1 MSSLTYTAYELKR
14 MVRNRRFFI
23 FSLAFPLLLFLV
35 VGGSNRGT
43 DIAPGIPFVKYYMV
57 GMAGWGATTAVLA
70 GGTRIA
76 TERAAGWTRLLRA
89 HAAHRPRVLPGEG
102 ADRLPDGAAQPRGAL
117 PGRHDPRGPAS
128 ATDWLQMTGLVL
140 VALVPMAALGILLGH
155 LLNPDSMGPVLG
167 GISALFALLGGAWF
181 PPIGL
186 WARSASTCRRT
197 GSPRLGDSRSLARSG
212 RPRRGSSSRSGRP
225 WSAPSRSA
233 STGSTSSDE
242 AAGGEP
248 AD

>member
-76 TERAAGWTRLLRA
+76 TERAAGWTRLLRLTPLTVRGYFRA
-89 HAAHRPRVLPGEG
+89 KVLTAYLMGLLSLVVLYLAG
-102 ADRLPDGAAQPRGAL
+102 TILGVRL
-117 PGRHDPRGPAS
+117 S
-128 ATDWLQMTGLVL
+128 ATDWLQMTGLIL

-181 PPIGL
+181 VP
-186 WARSASTCRRT
+186 T
-197 GSPRLGDSRSLARSG
+197 GFMGTLGQYLPSYWLTQAGRL
-212 RPRRGSSSRSGRP
+212 
-225 WSAPSRSA
+225 
-233 STGSTSSDE
+233 TI
-242 AAGGEP
+242 AGEVWP
-248 AD
+248 AKAWLVVAVWTAVVGAIAVRVYRLDQQR